1 MRPIACKLSINLKGI
16 SDVTE
21 VSSKSVKKEIVKNYA
36 FDSGINKSM
45 LYKNNF
51 LVDLEQ
57 YRDTALPSHT
67 LSPMQWMVIQTGF
80 YIVNQLR
87 QSKRKLDFSAD
98 TEFSITLDEFCS
110 LWGVTDVQ
118 EKKRSGALHTEISR
132 ALSKLRS
139 IKLKYPQLNSNMTIE
154 SGYFAQIG
162 YGNNVFSFTYPK
174 AIVEYMQVLGSYT
187 WYFFENIV
195 KLQGNVRASI
205 LYEQI
210 SKHKYQNKA
219 VNNDDSVEIEFSLD
233 KLKRLLLDAGT
244 EMPTKYFNSN
254 ILREAV
260 NFINKNTSLEIRN
273 VESVKSGKTIVAF
286 IFTVKFD
293 GADLAFKSA
302 VSNDALVES
311 FLSEEQRLKYAYKL
325 VEMEGFVEK
334 FKSGEQAK
342 MSDMAFFKF
351 INDDLADNF
360 TVINKYYPYLKE
372 NGFTHKVLDALM
384 KRKESALNKGNAEAP
399 QGKVIE
405 GESKFLS
412 QEEVNK
418 FYDDESA

>member
-1 MRPIACKLSINLKGI
+1 MTEIAN
-16 SDVTE
+16 
-21 VSSKSVKKEIVKNYA
+21 KSVKKEIVKKYA
-36 FDSGINKSM
+36 FDSEINKSM

-57 YRDTALPSHT
+57 YRDSENPSHSLT
-67 LSPMQWMVIQTGF
+67 SLQWMLIQTGF

-98 TEFSITLDEFCS
+98 TEFSITLDEFCV
-110 LWGVTDVQ
+110 LWGVEDYQ
-118 EKKRSGALHTEISR
+118 EKKKTGALHTEIKR
-132 ALSKLRS
+132 ALSKLRA
-139 IKLKYPQLNSNMTIE
+139 IRLKYPQLNTNMTIE

-162 YGNNVFSFTYPK
+162 YGNNNFSFTYPK

-195 KLQGNVRASI
+195 KLQGNVRASL

-219 VNNDDSVEIEFSLD
+219 VNADDSVEIEFPLD
-233 KLKRLLLDAGT
+233 KLKKLLLDAGT
-244 EMPTKYFNSN
+244 DMPTKYFNSN
-254 ILREAV
+254 VLREAV
-260 NFINKNTSLEIRN
+260 KFINNHTSLEIRS

-286 IFTVKFD
+286 IFTVVFD
-293 GADLAFKSA
+293 GADLAFKKA
-302 VSNDALVES
+302 VSNDALVEP

-325 VEMEGFVEK
+325 VENESFVEQ

-351 INDDLADNF
+351 INDDLGDNYS
-360 TVINKYYPYLKE
+360 VINKYYSYLKDI
-372 NGFTHKVLDALM
+372 GFTHKVLDALM
-384 KRKESALNKGNAEAP
+384 KRKEPKAKKIEDKPAQEENKQNTGV
-399 QGKVIE
+399 VIE
-405 GESKFLS
+405 GESRVVT
-412 QEEVNK
+412 QEEVNR
-418 FYDDESA
+418 FYDDEQDDLHI

>member
-1 MRPIACKLSINLKGI
+1 MG
-16 SDVTE
+16 E
-21 VSSKSVKKEIVKNYA
+21 VASKTIKKEVVKKYA

-57 YRDTALPSHT
+57 YRDSAMPSHT
-67 LSPMQWMVIQTGF
+67 LTPMQWMMIQTGF

-98 TEFSITLDEFCS
+98 TEFSITLDEFCV
-110 LWGVTDVQ
+110 LWGVKDYQ
-118 EKKRSGALHTEISR
+118 EKKKSGALHTEITR
-132 ALSKLRS
+132 ALSKLRA
-139 IKLKYPQLNSNMTIE
+139 IRLKYPQLNTNMTIE

-219 VNNDDSVEIEFSLD
+219 VNSDDSVEIEFSLD
-233 KLKRLLLDAGT
+233 KLKKLLLDVGT
-244 EMPTKYFNSN
+244 DMPTKYFNAN
-254 ILREAV
+254 VLREAV
-260 NFINKNTSLEIRN
+260 NFINKNTSLEIRS
-273 VESVKSGKTIVAF
+273 VESVKSGKTIVGF
-286 IFTVKFD
+286 IFTVVFD
-293 GADLAFKSA
+293 GADLAFKTA

-325 VEMEGFVEK
+325 VEMESFIEQ
-334 FKSGEQAK
+334 FKTGEQAK

-351 INDDLADNF
+351 VNDDLAENF
-360 TVINKYYPYLKE
+360 SVINKYYPYLKE
-372 NGFTHKVLDALM
+372 LGFTHKVLDALM
-384 KRKESALNKGNAEAP
+384 KRKESKGKKIEDKQSEGSVNKGT
-399 QGKVIE
+399 GVVIE
-405 GESKFLS
+405 GESRAIS
-412 QEEVNK
+412 QEEINR
-418 FYDDESA
+418 FYDEESN